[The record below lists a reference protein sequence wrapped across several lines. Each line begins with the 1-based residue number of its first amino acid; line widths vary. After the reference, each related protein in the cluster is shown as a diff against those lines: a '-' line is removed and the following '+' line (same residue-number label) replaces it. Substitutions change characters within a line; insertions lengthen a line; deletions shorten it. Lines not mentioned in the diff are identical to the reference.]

1 MTKSQ
6 LLGALLLLVS
16 ILSSSCDSK
25 PKPAPTEP
33 AEQTPAEQAPAEQAP
48 AEQTP
53 AEPAPAEQASTGQEQ
68 TEEAP
73 AEPAP
78 ADQASSE
85 VAPSEQAPIEQTP
98 TEVEPAE
105 EAPTEP
111 QPAEPA
117 PTEESPA
124 AQAPR
129 DDSVKDA
136 KLQYLKV
143 LQASMNAA
151 MEQKDMDKASQLAQE
166 IQKLASEINAQNTS
180 SKINEE
186 SPEPA
191 ESADQN
197 TVVAQSNEE
206 ETPSPAETPEPVA
219 TPEPDKTSDSIS
231 IYEAE
236 IARLAERFSK
246 EKAQVVAPIQRRF
259 DMAAQ
264 LLLRKVTQSGNL
276 ESAMKLKEAI
286 EDPEELADFKGE
298 AKTPQ
303 DKELVRLV
311 DQRDKAAAIA
321 TGPAEKRFDLAAQ
334 QLIRKATQTGN
345 LDAAT
350 KLKDMIA
357 EAKTSAASAPVEVAK
372 TGFNSSRA
380 SSKGKEC
387 PEKDFEVSFHDESD
401 GWCSIGKYIG
411 NSKRVIVPASIQ
423 GKPVGGI
430 GVRAFSGNHKIE
442 EVVLPD
448 TMLFVGDTAFL
459 DCKNL
464 SEIYIPQSL
473 KRINQF
479 VFGGTAIKGLNL
491 PASLEFIGI
500 IGRCTSMVKIN
511 VDPANPNYRSIDGVL
526 YDKQITTLLNVPSQL
541 KMQKLKVP
549 ESVRSIAVRSIMDS
563 KLTSIQIP
571 KDAQIPEGA
580 FLRSENVRVI
590 LY

>member
-25 PKPAPTEP
+25 PKPAPTE
-33 AEQTPAEQAPAEQAP
+33 P

-105 EAPTEP
+105 EAPTEQ

-117 PTEESPA
+117 PTEESPT

-151 MEQKDMDKASQLAQE
+151 VEQKDLDKASQLAQE
-166 IQKLASEINAQNTS
+166 LQKLASEINAQNTS

-206 ETPSPAETPEPVA
+206 ETPSPAENPEAVA

-246 EKAQVVAPIQRRF
+246 EKAQAMAPIQKRF

-311 DQRDKAAAIA
+311 ELRDKAAAIA
-321 TGPAEKRFDLAAQ
+321 TAPAEKRFDLAAQ

-372 TGFNSSRA
+372 IGFNSPRA

-387 PEKDFEVSFHDESD
+387 PEKDFEVSLHDEGD
-401 GWCSIGKYIG
+401 GWCSIDKYIG
-411 NSKRVIVPASIQ
+411 NSKRVQVPASIQ
-423 GKPVGGI
+423 GKPVIFIRKG
-430 GVRAFSGNHKIE
+430 AFKENDKIE

-448 TMLFVGDTAFL
+448 TMRCIDVTAFFRC
-459 DCKNL
+459 DNL
-464 SEIYIPQSL
+464 SKIHIPQL
-473 KRINQF
+473 LNKINKQA
-479 VFGGTAIKGLNL
+479 FGWTAIKELNL
-491 PASLEFIGI
+491 PASLEFIGP
-500 IGRCTSMVKIN
+500 IGRCSSMVKIN
-511 VDPANPNYRSIDGVL
+511 VDPANPNYQSIDGVL
-526 YDKQITTLLNVPSQL
+526 YDKQVTSLLCVPSQL

-549 ESVRSIAVRSIMDS
+549 ESVRSIAEWSICDS
-563 KLTSIQIP
+563 NLKSIEIP
-571 KDAQIPEGA
+571 KDAQIAENA
-580 FLRSENVRVI
+580 LRWSDHVEVI
-590 LY
+590 RY

>member
-1 MTKSQ
+1 M
-6 LLGALLLLVS
+6 
-16 ILSSSCDSK
+16 
-25 PKPAPTEP
+25 
-33 AEQTPAEQAPAEQAP
+33 
-48 AEQTP
+48 
-53 AEPAPAEQASTGQEQ
+53 
-68 TEEAP
+68 
-73 AEPAP
+73 
-78 ADQASSE
+78 
-85 VAPSEQAPIEQTP
+85 
-98 TEVEPAE
+98 
-105 EAPTEP
+105 
-111 QPAEPA
+111 
-117 PTEESPA
+117 
-124 AQAPR
+124 
-129 DDSVKDA
+129 KDA

-206 ETPSPAETPEPVA
+206 ETPSPGEAPELVA

-246 EKAQVVAPIQRRF
+246 EKAQAMAPIQKRF

-350 KLKDMIA
+350 KLKDRIA

-387 PEKDFEVSFHDESD
+387 PEKDFEVSLHDEGD
-401 GWCSIGKYIG
+401 GWCSIDKYIG
-411 NSKRVIVPASIQ
+411 NSKRVQLPASIQ
-423 GKPVGGI
+423 GKPVTDI
-430 GVRAFSGNHKIE
+430 RRDAFSNNHKIE

-448 TMLFVGDTAFL
+448 TIGYLGVVAFGS
-459 DCKNL
+459 CKNL
-464 SEIYIPQSL
+464 SEIHLPQSL
-473 KRINQF
+473 KKIDQF
-479 VFGGTAIKGLNL
+479 AFGWTGIKELNL
-491 PASLEFIGI
+491 PASLEFIGS
-500 IGRCTSMVKIN
+500 IGRCSSMVKIN
-511 VDPANPNYRSIDGVL
+511 VDPANPNYQSIDGVL
-526 YDKQITTLLNVPSQL
+526 YDKQVTTLLCVPSQL

-549 ESVRSIAVRSIMDS
+549 ESVRTIAERSIWDS
-563 KLTSIQIP
+563 NLKSIQIP
-571 KDAQIPEGA
+571 KDAQIAENA
-580 FLRSENVRVI
+580 FPGSENVKVI

>member
-1 MTKSQ
+1 MNKSN

-33 AEQTPAEQAPAEQAP
+33 AEQTPAE
-48 AEQTP
+48 
-53 AEPAPAEQASTGQEQ
+53 PAPAEQASTGQEQ

-78 ADQASSE
+78 ADQTSSE
-85 VAPSEQAPIEQTP
+85 VAPIEQAPIEQTP

-105 EAPTEP
+105 EAPTEQP
-111 QPAEPA
+111 PAEPA

-136 KLQYLKV
+136 KLQYLKL

-151 MEQKDMDKASQLAQE
+151 MEQKDLDKASQLAQE

-206 ETPSPAETPEPVA
+206 ETPSPGEAPELVA

-246 EKAQVVAPIQRRF
+246 EKAQAMAPIQKRF

-311 DQRDKAAAIA
+311 ELRDKAAAIA
-321 TGPAEKRFDLAAQ
+321 TAPAEKRFDLAAQ

-372 TGFNSSRA
+372 IGSKSSGG

-387 PEKDFEVSFHDESD
+387 PEMDFEVSISGD
-401 GWCSIGKYIG
+401 GCWITKYVG
-411 NSKRVIVPASIQ
+411 NSKRVIVPSSIQ
-423 GKPVGGI
+423 AKPVKLI
-430 GVRAFSGNHKIE
+430 RKNAFSNNHKIE

-448 TMLFVGDTAFL
+448 TMKTVDIGAFFN
-459 DCKNL
+459 CKNL

-473 KRINQF
+473 ERINQF
-479 VFGGTAIKGLNL
+479 AFGGTAIKELNL
-491 PASLEFIGI
+491 PASLEFIGS
-500 IGRCTSMVKIN
+500 IGRCSSMVKIN

-549 ESVRSIAVRSIMDS
+549 ESVRTIAERSIWDS
-563 KLTSIQIP
+563 KLKSIQIP
-571 KDAQIPEGA
+571 KDAQIAENA
-580 FLRSENVRVI
+580 LKWSEHVEVI
-590 LY
+590 RY

>member
-1 MTKSQ
+1 MNKSN

-48 AEQTP
+48 AEQAPAEQTP
-53 AEPAPAEQASTGQEQ
+53 AEPASAEQASTGQEQ

-105 EAPTEP
+105 EAPTEQP
-111 QPAEPA
+111 PAEPA

-206 ETPSPAETPEPVA
+206 ETPSPGEAPELVA

-246 EKAQVVAPIQRRF
+246 EKAQAMAPIQKRF

-350 KLKDMIA
+350 KLKDRIA

-372 TGFNSSRA
+372 IGSKSPSG
-380 SSKGKEC
+380 SSKGKE
-387 PEKDFEVSFHDESD
+387 
-401 GWCSIGKYIG
+401 WCNI
-411 NSKRVIVPASIQ
+411 
-423 GKPVGGI
+423 
-430 GVRAFSGNHKIE
+430 F
-442 EVVLPD
+442 
-448 TMLFVGDTAFL
+448 LF
-459 DCKNL
+459 K
-464 SEIYIPQSL
+464 
-473 KRINQF
+473 
-479 VFGGTAIKGLNL
+479 
-491 PASLEFIGI
+491 
-500 IGRCTSMVKIN
+500 
-511 VDPANPNYRSIDGVL
+511 
-526 YDKQITTLLNVPSQL
+526 
-541 KMQKLKVP
+541 
-549 ESVRSIAVRSIMDS
+549 
-563 KLTSIQIP
+563 
-571 KDAQIPEGA
+571 
-580 FLRSENVRVI
+580 
-590 LY
+590 

>member
-1 MTKSQ
+1 MKKSQ

-25 PKPAPTEP
+25 PKPAPTE
-33 AEQTPAEQAPAEQAP
+33 P

-85 VAPSEQAPIEQTP
+85 VAPSDQAPIEQTP

-105 EAPTEP
+105 EAPTEQP
-111 QPAEPA
+111 PAEPA

-206 ETPSPAETPEPVA
+206 ETPSPAENPEAVA

-246 EKAQVVAPIQRRF
+246 EKAQAMAPIQKRF

-372 TGFNSSRA
+372 IGSKSLSG

-387 PEKDFEVSFHDESD
+387 PEKDFEVSFSGE
-401 GWCSIGKYIG
+401 GRVITKYVG
-411 NSKRVIVPASIQ
+411 NSKRVIVPASIE
-423 GKPVGGI
+423 GKPVVGI
-430 GVRAFSGNHKIE
+430 EFRSFMGNSKIE

-448 TMLFVGDTAFL
+448 TIKF
-459 DCKNL
+459 
-464 SEIYIPQSL
+464 
-473 KRINQF
+473 INQGAF
-479 VFGGTAIKGLNL
+479 VVCSKLSKINIPPSVSTINQNAFSLTALKELHI
-491 PASLEFIGI
+491 PASVTFFGYQS
-500 IGRCTSMVKIN
+500 GCVSMVKIN
-511 VDPANPNYRSIDGVL
+511 VDPANEHYTGLDGVV
-526 YDKQITTLLNVPSQL
+526 YDKQLTELVHVPAGL
-541 KMQKLKVP
+541 KIKKLKVP
-549 ESVRSIAVRSIMDS
+549 NSVKSVAKRCMGGSQLKSIE
-563 KLTSIQIP
+563 IP
-571 KDAQIPEGA
+571 REAEIAEDAFVDA
-580 FLRSENVRVI
+580 ENVKVI
-590 LY
+590 GY